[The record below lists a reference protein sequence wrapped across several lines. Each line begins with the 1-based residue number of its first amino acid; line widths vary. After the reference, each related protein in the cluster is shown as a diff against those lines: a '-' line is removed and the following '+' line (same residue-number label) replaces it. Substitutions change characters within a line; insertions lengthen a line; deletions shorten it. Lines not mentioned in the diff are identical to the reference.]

1 MRYKDVAKGIKEGNR
16 QSEFRMV
23 QGGILTAMMS
33 REEIVTTDSTDN
45 ISKITTMNVNQ
56 SNGITQVIDSV
67 MIP

>member
-1 MRYKDVAKGIKEGNR
+1 
-16 QSEFRMV
+16 MV

-33 REEIVTTDSTDN
+33 RKEIVTTDSTDN

-56 SNGITQVIDSV
+56 SNGIIQVIDSV